1 MPSARSVSGVARAF
15 SQQPVVELGSAPPPP
30 NAWYVAAPHCELQ
43 QRSPVKTTH
52 DTIGHEVLAYLQGGG
67 GGAAAAHVPINDGD
81 GGLQYMHVSQR
92 LLKRI
97 DAAAATAAD
106 EASGVRPSFF
116 DSSSSDISRLLL
128 ASSSGVSTGVSM
140 GSLAAQIQMLP
151 SAMQH
156 QHQHERQQ
164 QQQQQRRERYLPRR
178 NHHDVGGAAVA
189 AAAEVDLDALL
200 RNAEQYAASISTE
213 RREESSEPV
222 YVKGLDARLKVPHY
236 CTRLRCALVVVL
248 FACDL

>member
-1 MPSARSVSGVARAF
+1 
-15 SQQPVVELGSAPPPP
+15 
-30 NAWYVAAPHCELQ
+30 
-43 QRSPVKTTH
+43 
-52 DTIGHEVLAYLQGGG
+52 LAYIQGGG
-67 GGAAAAHVPINDGD
+67 AGAAAAHVPINDGD

-116 DSSSSDISRLLL
+116 DSSSSDISPLLL
-128 ASSSGVSTGVSM
+128 ASSSGASTGASM
-140 GSLAAQIQMLP
+140 GSLAAQMQMLP

-156 QHQHERQQ
+156 QHQHEPQQQ

-178 NHHDVGGAAVA
+178 NHHDVGGAVVA

-200 RNAEQYAASISTE
+200 RNAEQYAASISAE
-213 RREESSEPV
+213 RRAESSEPV
-222 YVKGLDARLKVPHY
+222 YVKGLDARLKVPHH

-248 FACDL
+248 FARDL